1 MKHYMVGNFV
11 VLAQRYV
18 DKVFIM
24 SIVVYDQKERERR
37 RRQYLIVVIFVSLFL
52 FFFFSLPKFPAI
64 FFIYIYFFFHTQLS
78 QERSMNFGVMQFG
91 FTVLIRCFTL
101 ELEEFFQVFRQSLE
115 RTAERLSPL
124 STRRIFLSFSSVLVK
139 QHKF

>member
-37 RRQYLIVVIFVSLFL
+37 RRQYLIVVIFVSLF
-52 FFFFSLPKFPAI
+52 FFFSPEIPPPYFLY
-64 FFIYIYFFFHTQLS
+64 IYIFFHTQLS